1 MGSFNTGLKAGTCM
15 RVSTPGR
22 SGGVRRGQD
31 TLSTL
36 GVRNVVSE
44 GVWQS
49 PLILLTRGSSG
60 G

>member
-1 MGSFNTGLKAGTCM
+1 M

-22 SGGVRRGQD
+22 SGGVRRGAGEGD
-31 TLSTL
+31 MLSTL
-36 GVRNVVSE
+36 GVRNVESE

-49 PLILLTRGSSG
+49 LILLTRGSSG